1 MSGLLRRLRAA
12 APNFQDDLEALLHWE
27 LAEDGAVRGRVREII
42 AEVRAKGDDA
52 LLTYTA
58 RFDGVEAK
66 SIAELE
72 VPQEALQDAFEALP
86 EAERSALKLARDRIA
101 AYHERQRRDEW
112 RYKDEF
118 GNLLGQLI
126 RPLDRVGLY
135 VPGGRRPILPP
146 Y

>member
-86 EAERSALKLARDRIA
+86 EAERSALKRPGIA
-101 AYHERQRRDEW
+101 LRLTTSASAGMSGATRTNSETFW
-112 RYKDEF
+112 
-118 GNLLGQLI
+118 
-126 RPLDRVGLY
+126 VS
-135 VPGGRRPILPP
+135 
-146 Y
+146 

>member
-52 LLTYTA
+52 LLTT

-66 SIAELE
+66 SIASS
-72 VPQEALQDAFEALP
+72 
-86 EAERSALKLARDRIA
+86 SA
-101 AYHERQRRDEW
+101 
-112 RYKDEF
+112 
-118 GNLLGQLI
+118 
-126 RPLDRVGLY
+126 
-135 VPGGRRPILPP
+135 PGGPSGRL
-146 Y
+146 